1 LKLTMVPKGTKFPV
15 LNDREKPL
23 YTIKKKRLGTL
34 KYILIDKNG
43 YVLYVLQPN
52 VGGKRPSF
60 KVYLNEKVIL
70 DIACTSMFLEPS
82 IEVTGENRKYTIKST
97 DRKDF
102 NILLNGEKIG
112 RIKILS
118 LMNEDRQVEME
129 VEDKRFDDAM
139 PLFAL
144 ATELTF
150 SQDK

>member
-1 LKLTMVPKGTKFPV
+1 
-15 LNDREKPL
+15 
-23 YTIKKKRLGTL
+23 
-34 KYILIDKNG
+34 
-43 YVLYVLQPN
+43 
-52 VGGKRPSF
+52 
-60 KVYLNEKVIL
+60 
-70 DIACTSMFLEPS
+70 MFLEPS